1 MEEYLESWFLES
13 GIQLKESWIPL
24 TIGIRNPSSTNKESG
39 IQYLESEIQNPRLS
53 WIPLKPDSYM
63 PPMYL
68 RRRRRY
74 RLGYFSDEWEHAPPA
89 TGAIAELYRRIW
101 PVSNICEF
109 NTNDENPLRCMCEVR
124 RLKWASPFYH
134 KTAKHFRCIKYKN
147 INR

>member
-1 MEEYLESWFLES
+1 MEEYLESWSLES

-39 IQYLESEIQNPRLS
+39 IQYLESEIQNSRLS
-53 WIPLKPDSYM
+53 WIPLKPGSYM

-89 TGAIAELYRRIW
+89 TGAIAELYCRIW

-109 NTNDENPLRCMCEVR
+109 NTNDENPLR
-124 RLKWASPFYH
+124 
-134 KTAKHFRCIKYKN
+134 
-147 INR
+147 